1 MSQKYYQPIKHGT
14 YVRFKSDRID
24 ETRIIN
30 PTPGVPHKQVKDVI
44 KVIHSNFHYLSAK
57 SQAFHKT
64 FCRSIVVNITN
75 NWKVTEK
82 QYQHLLNIKKQI
94 EVEMERRGCLNVLS

>member
-1 MSQKYYQPIKHGT
+1 MSQKYYQPIKQGT

-24 ETRIIN
+24 ESRIIN
-30 PTPGVPHKQVKDVI
+30 PTPGVPYNQVKDVL
-44 KVIHSNFHYLSAK
+44 KVIHSNFHYLHTK

-75 NWKVTEK
+75 NWKITPK
-82 QYQHLLNIKKQI
+82 QYQHLLNIKEQI

>member
-14 YVRFKSDRID
+14 YTRFKSDRID
-24 ETRIIN
+24 ESRII
-30 PTPGVPHKQVKDVI
+30 PQSPGVPYNLVKNVI
-44 KVIHSNFHYLSAK
+44 REIHSNFKYLSTK
-57 SQAFHKT
+57 SQEFHKT
-64 FCRSIVVNITN
+64 FCRSIVVAVSS

-94 EVEMERRGCLNVLS
+94 EIEMEKRGVPV